1 MKNLFSQRKSLL
13 RSSKTTIWKF
23 LSRVFDNFKFFIIF
37 KILKLSKIY
46 FNKLNIF
53 LIFSKFLNKFNNIL
67 LKIVYLKYMSDTDLR
82 EKATEI
88 KE

>member
-1 MKNLFSQRKSLL
+1 MVFKST
-13 RSSKTTIWKF
+13 K
-23 LSRVFDNFKFFIIF
+23 
-37 KILKLSKIY
+37 
-46 FNKLNIF
+46 